1 MKRHLWPRKM
11 SSRTASMIASVK
23 YIIRPDFL
31 SQHGDSLQGWGEG
44 DGGKLEPYVVQ
55 KLKKENSN
63 SIPRE
68 KC

>member
-1 MKRHLWPRKM
+1 
-11 SSRTASMIASVK
+11 MIASVK

-31 SQHGDSLQGWGEG
+31 RQHGDSLQGWGEG
-44 DGGKLEPYVVQ
+44 NGGKLEPYVVQ
-55 KLKKENSN
+55 KLKKENNN

>member
-1 MKRHLWPRKM
+1 
-11 SSRTASMIASVK
+11 MIASVK

-55 KLKKENSN
+55 KLKKESSN
-63 SIPRE
+63 SIPKE

>member
-1 MKRHLWPRKM
+1 
-11 SSRTASMIASVK
+11 MIASVK
-23 YIIRPDFL
+23 YLIRPDFL

-55 KLKKENSN
+55 KLKKENNN

>member
-1 MKRHLWPRKM
+1 MVSHLWPRKM
-11 SSRTASMIASVK
+11 FSRTACMIASVK
-23 YIIRPDFL
+23 YIIRPNLL
-31 SQHGDSLQGWGEG
+31 SQLGDSLQGWGEG